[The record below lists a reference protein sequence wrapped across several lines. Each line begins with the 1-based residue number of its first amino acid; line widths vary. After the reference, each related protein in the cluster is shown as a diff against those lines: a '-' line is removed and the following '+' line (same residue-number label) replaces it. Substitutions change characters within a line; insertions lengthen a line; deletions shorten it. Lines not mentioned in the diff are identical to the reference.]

1 MNYHTKY
8 NLFDSIMT
16 SSGHFNII
24 LPLFV
29 MANTRIRKR
38 LLEEKVGLN
47 REDLRRSGF
56 EQEIVDIVWDVVNHR
71 YRNIF
76 EHPLVTQDEDNWP
89 DWVLFVVSF
98 QANPSIWTVKEEHLR
113 TVSMIQQNTLTPC
126 DLNTCFTEDAVIHR
140 FAVIHRVIGESD
152 QYHVETDEL
161 KFRGNQPQFD
171 QCLYIGTLHLS
182 LRGIKAIVVER
193 AKENDLA
200 LQSDGLDFC
209 KDFVRAYC
217 DITETRLTVMQE
229 KAFEGLA
236 TSTETTSPSNWQE
249 QLVFL
254 GLFFGLGTV
263 VFFFGKN

>member
-1 MNYHTKY
+1 
-8 NLFDSIMT
+8 MT

-47 REDLRRSGF
+47 RQDLRCGF

-113 TVSMIQQNTLTPC
+113 TVSMIQQNTLIYTAS
-126 DLNTCFTEDAVIHR
+126 LTIYR
-140 FAVIHRVIGESD
+140 S
-152 QYHVETDEL
+152 Y
-161 KFRGNQPQFD
+161 FR
-171 QCLYIGTLHLS
+171 LYL
-182 LRGIKAIVVER
+182 
-193 AKENDLA
+193 
-200 LQSDGLDFC
+200 
-209 KDFVRAYC
+209 
-217 DITETRLTVMQE
+217 
-229 KAFEGLA
+229 
-236 TSTETTSPSNWQE
+236 QE
-249 QLVFL
+249 Q
-254 GLFFGLGTV
+254 
-263 VFFFGKN
+263 N

>member
-1 MNYHTKY
+1 
-8 NLFDSIMT
+8 MT

-38 LLEEKVGLN
+38 RLEEKVGLN
-47 REDLRRSGF
+47 REDLRRCGF

-113 TVSMIQQNTLTPC
+113 TVSMIQQDTLTHC
-126 DLNTCFTEDAVIHR
+126 DLNDCFTEDAVIHR
-140 FAVIHRVIGESD
+140 FRVICESGK
-152 QYHVETDEL
+152 YHVETDEL
-161 KFRGNQPQFD
+161 KFRGNQPQFH

-182 LRGIKAIVVER
+182 LRGIKAIMVER
-193 AKENDLA
+193 AKENNLK
-200 LQSDGLDFC
+200 LQSDRLDFC

-217 DITETRLTVMQE
+217 DITETKLTVMQE
-229 KAFEGLA
+229 RAFEGLA
-236 TSTETTSPSNWQE
+236 TATETTSSSDW
-249 QLVFL
+249 L
-254 GLFFGLGTV
+254 GLIIFIGLVSIGCLMN
-263 VFFFGKN
+263 KSK